1 MKWLKQMAP
10 YSSMTQ
16 SQYMIKELLYGIDD
30 KTLQALL
37 EYKKQLWQARL
48 EQDIVYFEA
57 QNNDNLARTE
67 PPG

>member
-1 MKWLKQMAP
+1 MAP
-10 YSSMTQ
+10 YSSMTL

-57 QNNDNLARTE
+57 QNKDNLARTE

>member
-1 MKWLKQMAP
+1 
-10 YSSMTQ
+10 
-16 SQYMIKELLYGIDD
+16 MIKELLNGIDD